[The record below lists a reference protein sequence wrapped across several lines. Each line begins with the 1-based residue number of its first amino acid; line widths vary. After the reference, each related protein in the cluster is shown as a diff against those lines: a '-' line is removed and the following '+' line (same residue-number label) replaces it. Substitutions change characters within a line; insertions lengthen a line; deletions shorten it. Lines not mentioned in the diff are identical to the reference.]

1 MDWALGATCIYQ
13 ESAGLAPRDDSNP
26 NGAQS
31 TRTNGEKEIAPTS
44 SVVSP
49 YRVGRFGFGP
59 QPIGASFSL
68 TINQYSFRVYFSSSS
83 SINQSSSIS
92 TKTFRNLPS
101 SFSLSFS

>member
-44 SVVSP
+44 SVVPP
-49 YRVGRFGFGP
+49 YRLGRSGFGP
-59 QPIGASFSL
+59 QPLGASFSL
-68 TINQYSFRVYFSSSS
+68 MISQYSFRVFFSSSS
-83 SINQSSSIS
+83 SLSLSSSIS
-92 TKTFRNLPS
+92 SMAFRNLPS
-101 SFSLSFS
+101 